1 MNQFQEKLLDNV
13 KVRVLEVEEK
23 ITSNFRAMDTKMV
36 QLRKD
41 TDVDTFMRMITK
53 KADNETVN
61 SDLKNHEFKIGI
73 LDTNVMRM
81 AADQEVFQKAMNKMN
96 LSVIELYEANG
107 DVLLGTR
114 KLNCL
119 SCGNDSSDPVGH
131 GIDGRVYKSITPM
144 SK

>member
-1 MNQFQEKLLDNV
+1 MDQYQEKLLDNV
-13 KVRVLEVEEK
+13 KVRVLELEDK

-73 LDTNVMRM
+73 LDINVMRM
-81 AADQEVFQKAMNKMN
+81 AADF
-96 LSVIELYEANG
+96 
-107 DVLLGTR
+107 
-114 KLNCL
+114 
-119 SCGNDSSDPVGH
+119 
-131 GIDGRVYKSITPM
+131 
-144 SK
+144 